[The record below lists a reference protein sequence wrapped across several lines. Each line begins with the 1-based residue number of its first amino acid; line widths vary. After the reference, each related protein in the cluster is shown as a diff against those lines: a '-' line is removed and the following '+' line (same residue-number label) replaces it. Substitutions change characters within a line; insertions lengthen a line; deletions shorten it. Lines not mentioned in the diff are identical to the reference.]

1 MKQKP
6 CTRMDGPL
14 VQGFFI
20 KERSGMSD
28 SLFQLEKIGFQ
39 ANGNQILQDISFT
52 VNKGEVIVFS
62 GPSGSGK
69 STLLKLI
76 GTLLSP
82 TSGKIYYRGTDLQ
95 KIDPVEYRKEVSYF
109 FQNASLFDETVQ
121 ENLSFPA
128 RIREEGF
135 DRERAKK
142 LLERVQ
148 IPETYLSKEVKE
160 LSGGEKQR
168 VALVRNLMYQPKV
181 LLLDE
186 VTSSLD
192 QENRAIVL
200 DLVRDMMK
208 DQQTTVLA
216 VTHNQEEIDQASRL
230 ITIKGGKMEESK

>member
-14 VQGFFI
+14 VQVFFI

-28 SLFQLEKIGFQ
+28 SLFQLEKVGFQ

-192 QENRAIVL
+192 QENRAVVL

>member
-28 SLFQLEKIGFQ
+28 SLFQLEKVGFQ
-39 ANGNQILQDISFT
+39 ANGKQILQDISFT

-95 KIDPVEYRKEVSYF
+95 KIDPVEYRKEVSY
-109 FQNASLFDETVQ
+109 
-121 ENLSFPA
+121 
-128 RIREEGF
+128 
-135 DRERAKK
+135 
-142 LLERVQ
+142 
-148 IPETYLSKEVKE
+148 
-160 LSGGEKQR
+160 
-168 VALVRNLMYQPKV
+168 
-181 LLLDE
+181 
-186 VTSSLD
+186 
-192 QENRAIVL
+192 
-200 DLVRDMMK
+200 
-208 DQQTTVLA
+208 
-216 VTHNQEEIDQASRL
+216 
-230 ITIKGGKMEESK
+230 

>member
-1 MKQKP
+1 
-6 CTRMDGPL
+6 
-14 VQGFFI
+14 
-20 KERSGMSD
+20 MSD
-28 SLFQLEKIGFQ
+28 SLFQLEKVGFQ
-39 ANGNQILQDISFT
+39 ANGKQILQDISFT

-160 LSGGEKQR
+160 LSG
-168 VALVRNLMYQPKV
+168 
-181 LLLDE
+181 
-186 VTSSLD
+186 
-192 QENRAIVL
+192 
-200 DLVRDMMK
+200 
-208 DQQTTVLA
+208 
-216 VTHNQEEIDQASRL
+216 
-230 ITIKGGKMEESK
+230 